1 MADAL
6 TLSHDPVGPTRGQR
20 ILGLA
25 LSPLAGLSHLL
36 VMGRYL
42 RGTCVAALFVVG
54 WTFVAAG
61 TLAWTGAGAETFRT
75 AGWVGIGV
83 AIGLSVADSLTWLVF
98 VDHAQRRR
106 RRDEALRQGL
116 AALVRDE
123 PDDAVRRFKEA
134 LALDTHLPAIRFHL
148 GVALWRQGRPGPAKR
163 QLHRCV
169 RWDPERAW
177 ADEARRVLGEIRQAS
192 RRRPPRHR

>member
-1 MADAL
+1 MTEAFAL
-6 TLSHDPVGPTRGQR
+6 HHDPIGPTRTQR

-25 LSPLAGLSHLL
+25 ISPLAGFSHLL

-42 RGTCVAALFVVG
+42 RGTCVTTLFVVG
-54 WTFVAAG
+54 WSFVGAG

-83 AIGLSVADSLTWLVF
+83 AVSLSIADSVYWLVF
-98 VDHAQRRR
+98 VDHDMRRQRR
-106 RRDEALRQGL
+106 DTALRKGL

-123 PDDAVRRFKEA
+123 AEEAVGFFKVA
-134 LALDTHLPAIRFHL
+134 LALDSHVPALRFHL
-148 GVALWRQGRPGPAKR
+148 GVALWRLKR
-163 QLHRCV
+163 TGAARCQLHRCV

-177 ADEARRVLGEIRQAS
+177 ADEARRVLAEIQQES
-192 RRRPPRHR
+192 RRPRRRHR